1 VRVKR
6 GFDVV
11 VSAALLLP
19 LLPFM
24 AVIAVLIRVT
34 DGSPVLHRAVR
45 SGQGG
50 HPFVM
55 YKFRTMTLGSKD
67 TGVTGPDDP
76 RVTRVGRVLRRGR
89 LDELPQLFN
98 VLAGDMSLVGP
109 RPEDPR
115 FVAAYT
121 EEQEEVL
128 TVRPGVTSPTAI
140 RFRDEA
146 ALLPSDPSLR
156 DTYYAEVVLPEK
168 LALDLDYVRRR
179 SFVSDLRI
187 LAETVAMLTRRADR
201 DPRMSS
207 GAGGDAAK

>member
-1 VRVKR
+1 MTVKR
-6 GFDVV
+6 AFDVV

-24 AVIAVLIRVT
+24 AGVAVLIRVI
-34 DGSPVLHRAVR
+34 DGRPVLHRAVR

-50 HPFVM
+50 RPFVM
-55 YKFRTMTLGSKD
+55 YKFRTMALGHAH

-128 TVRPGVTSPTAI
+128 TVRPGITSPTAI

-156 DTYYAEVVLPEK
+156 DTYYADVVLPAK

-179 SFVSDLRI
+179 SFVSDLGI
-187 LAETVAMLTRRADR
+187 LVETVAMLTRRADSDR
-201 DPRMSS
+201 
-207 GAGGDAAK
+207 A